1 MRVAMLVVLLVSAAS
16 ARLASV
22 PFKLNDKGL
31 TGFIA
36 EAYGSRIAV
45 DPYGVLRITGGNRMY
60 LVDDYWLQRDDWSQV
75 RYRRIEPL
83 DTTLPFQVAATFYPD
98 GTVTIDLSQTEVRVR
113 FYDSERTGKVGEEL
127 KRDEQVAKS
136 RPAALSALTALRGVD
151 V

>member
-45 DPYGVLRITGGNRMY
+45 DLYGVLRITGDNRMY
-60 LVDDYWLQRDDWSQV
+60 LVDDYSMSGDWWQV
-75 RYRRIEPL
+75 KYQRIEPL
-83 DTTLPFQVAATFYPD
+83 GQILSF
-98 GTVTIDLSQTEVRVR
+98 TVRAPARSTAPRRGQRAR
-113 FYDSERTGKVGEEL
+113 Y
-127 KRDEQVAKS
+127 
-136 RPAALSALTALRGVD
+136 PAAGGRERRRLRMRREPVPWK
-151 V
+151 